1 MDSVCI
7 FCSSIVIMSISLHF
21 LTCRRRI
28 WLCGPWAD
36 SPAETQ
42 RSWSHGD
49 IPPAWSGED
58 NMGMTSGP
66 GRIVVTLWNSWF
78 MTSFI
83 WFKAFPLF
91 FTALQITVLYVNPD
105 SFINLFSLCASIQAE
120 LESHGLPPCD
130 GAVNLA
136 GENLMNPLRWWAC
149 KSGLQQ
155 ATTNSCW

>member
-66 GRIVVTLWNSWF
+66 GRIVVTSWNSWF

-91 FTALQITVLYVNPD
+91 YCIADNCTV
-105 SFINLFSLCASIQAE
+105 
-120 LESHGLPPCD
+120 
-130 GAVNLA
+130 
-136 GENLMNPLRWWAC
+136 C
-149 KSGLQQ
+149 KSRLVHKLIFPLCFYTGWVGVARPPTVRRRRQLGWRESDEPTEMVSVQVRPS
-155 ATTNSCW
+155 AGDY